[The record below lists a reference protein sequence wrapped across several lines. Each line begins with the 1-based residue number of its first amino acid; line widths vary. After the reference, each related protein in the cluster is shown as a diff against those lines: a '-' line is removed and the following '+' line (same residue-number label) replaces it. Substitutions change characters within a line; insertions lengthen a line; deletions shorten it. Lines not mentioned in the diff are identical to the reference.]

1 MPDPVLIIPGTQAT
15 TLRDQNGATVYNAV
29 AVGVPLIP
37 KSLGG
42 RPRAQW
48 VPLMSMGSTPGR
60 LAPAA
65 TSLLPGTRLDPGV
78 VVQSPYNLFPKFWEE
93 WPYDWRADLRWNA
106 GRLLDELRARRAGGS
121 PRASLVG
128 HSQGGLI
135 IVIAGKLAAPGE
147 LARLVSRVV
156 LVGAPLAGTTSAAA
170 ALVLGSDSLGQ
181 KDRLLALQMARTWPA
196 IYQMLPSW
204 PCVVDPQGDPLR
216 AAQQLLQPGG
226 WPADGG
232 PPVPQDMLDR
242 ALAVQ
247 KMLVN
252 PFEGFGPG
260 ISVTTIMGAN
270 QATGQTLVRT
280 GGAITGLVTQKASGD
295 TLVPFQRTLDW
306 GGNPFRFTVI
316 PFAGQTRPHAEL
328 CCDVGVAPFIVGR
341 IQAPAPP
348 PPN

>member
-15 TLRDQNGATVYNAV
+15 TLRDQDGTTVYNAV
-29 AVGVPLIP
+29 AVSVPLIP

-42 RPRAQW
+42 RPRSQW
-48 VPLMSMGSTPGR
+48 VPLVSMRSTPGQ

-65 TSLLPGTRLDPGV
+65 TSLLPGTRLAPGV
-78 VVQSPYNLFPKFWEE
+78 VVQSPYNLFPKFYEE

-106 GRLLDELRARRAGGS
+106 GRLLDELRARRRGGS
-121 PRASLVG
+121 PRASLIG
-128 HSQGGLI
+128 HSQGALLA
-135 IVIAGKLAAPGE
+135 VLAGKLAAPGE
-147 LARLVSRVV
+147 FARLVSRVV
-156 LVGAPLAGTTSAAA
+156 LVGAPLAGTTTAAA
-170 ALVLGSDSLGQ
+170 ALVFGSDSLGQ

-204 PCVVDPQGDPLR
+204 ACVTDAGGNPLP
-216 AAQQLLQPGG
+216 AAQQLLRPGG
-226 WPADGG
+226 WPADAG

-242 ALAVQ
+242 AAAVQ
-247 KMLVN
+247 QMLVD
-252 PFEGFGPG
+252 PFRGFGPG
-260 ISVTTIMGAN
+260 IAVTTILGAN

-280 GGAITGLVTQKASGD
+280 GDAFVRLVTQKSSGD

-306 GGNPFRFTVI
+306 GGNSFHFTVV

-328 CCDVGVAPFIVGR
+328 CCDVGIAPFIVSR
-341 IQAPAPP
+341 IEAPAPP

>member
-15 TLRDQNGATVYNAV
+15 TLRDQDGATVYNAV

-42 RPRAQW
+42 RPKSRW
-48 VPLMSMGSTPGR
+48 VPLMSMRSTPGQ

-65 TSLLPGTRLDPGV
+65 TSLLPGTSLAPGV
-78 VVQSPYNLFPKFWEE
+78 VVQSPYNLFPKFYEE

-106 GRLLDELRARRAGGS
+106 GRLLDELRARRRGGS

-128 HSQGGLI
+128 HSQGALLA
-135 IVIAGKLAAPGE
+135 VLAGKLADPGE
-147 LARLVSRVV
+147 FARLVSRVV
-156 LVGAPLAGTTSAAA
+156 LVGAPLAGTTTAAA
-170 ALVLGSDSLGQ
+170 ALVFGSDGLGK

-204 PCVVDPQGDPLR
+204 ACVTDAQGSPLP
-216 AAQQLLQPGG
+216 AARQLLRPGG
-226 WPADGG
+226 WPADAG

-247 KMLVN
+247 QMLVD
-252 PFEGFGPG
+252 PFRGFGPG
-260 ISVTTIMGAN
+260 IAVTTIMGAS

-280 GGAITGLVTQKASGD
+280 GDAFVKLVTQKSSGD
-295 TLVPFQRTLDW
+295 TLVPFQRTLDR
-306 GGNPFRFTVI
+306 GGNSFHFTVV

-328 CCDVGVAPFIVGR
+328 CCDVGVAPFVVSR
-341 IQAPAPP
+341 IEAPAPP